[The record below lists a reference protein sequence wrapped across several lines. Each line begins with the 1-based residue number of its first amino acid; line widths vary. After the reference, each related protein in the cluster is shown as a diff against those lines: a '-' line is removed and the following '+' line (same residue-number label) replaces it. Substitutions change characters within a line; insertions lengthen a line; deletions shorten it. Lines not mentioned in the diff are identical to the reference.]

1 MRAGVIVLLLAV
13 LAAAAVDAL
22 GDRTQN
28 RPDDPVPGTATRVVF
43 DVDTYDAERPPDQSA
58 RALWYACAQ
67 TIPNQI
73 LSVDV
78 GTGGTATAVVSPQLG
93 EHSRKRIE
101 GCLKDA
107 TIDRVRGD
115 VLSIEDLPPGAAN

>member
-1 MRAGVIVLLLAV
+1 VRVALVILLLAV

-22 GDRTQN
+22 GDRAQN
-28 RPDDPVPGTATRVVF
+28 RPDALVAGTTTRVVF
-43 DVDTYDAERPPDQSA
+43 DVDTYDAEQPADQSA
-58 RALWYACAQ
+58 RALWYMCAQ

-73 LSVDV
+73 VSVDV
-78 GTGGTATAVVSPQLG
+78 DGTGTATAVVTPGLG
-93 EHSRKRIE
+93 DHGRKRIE

-115 VLSIEDLPPGAAN
+115 VLSIDTFAAG